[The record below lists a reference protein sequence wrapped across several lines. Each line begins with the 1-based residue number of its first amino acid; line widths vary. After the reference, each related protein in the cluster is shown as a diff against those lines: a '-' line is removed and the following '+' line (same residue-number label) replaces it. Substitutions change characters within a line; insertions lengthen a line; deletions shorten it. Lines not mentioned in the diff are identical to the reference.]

1 MAENPLARI
10 GELDPKTLKQVQGL
24 QAFAMDDKGELP
36 KKMKLL
42 IAMALDAA
50 HGAVNGVRSLAM
62 QAKREGA
69 TKGEIMEALR
79 VAVYVNGASCAY
91 TAAAALSELDI

>member
-1 MAENPLARI
+1 MVENPLARI
-10 GELDPKTLKQVQGL
+10 GELDPKMLEQVQAL
-24 QAFAMDDKGELP
+24 QAFAMDERGELP
-36 KKMKLL
+36 KKVKLL

-50 HGAVNGVRSLAM
+50 HGSVNGVKSLAM

-79 VAVYVNGASCAY
+79 VVLYVNGAGSVY
-91 TAAAALSELDI
+91 TAAAALKDLEL

>member
-10 GELDPKTLKQVQGL
+10 SELDPKLLKQVQGL
-24 QAFAMDDKGELP
+24 QAFAMDEKGELP
-36 KKMKLL
+36 KKMRLL

-50 HGAVNGVRSLAM
+50 HGAVNGVKSLAM

-91 TAAAALSELDI
+91 TAAAALREIDI

>member
-10 GELDPKTLKQVQGL
+10 GELDPKLLEHVKAL
-24 QAFAMDDKGELP
+24 QAFALSEKGELP
-36 KKMKLL
+36 KKVRYL

-50 HGAVNGVRSLAM
+50 HGAVNGVKSLAM

-79 VAVYVNGASCAY
+79 VAMYVGGAGCVY
-91 TAAAALSELDI
+91 TAAAALKELAL

>member
-10 GELDPKTLKQVQGL
+10 AELDPTLLEHVKAL
-24 QAFAMDDKGELP
+24 QSFALDEKGELP
-36 KKMKLL
+36 KKVRFL

-50 HGAVNGVRSLAM
+50 HGAVNGVKSLAM

-69 TKGEIMEALR
+69 TRGEIMEALR
-79 VAVYVNGASCAY
+79 VAMYVGGAGCVY
-91 TAAAALSELDI
+91 TAAAALREIDL

>member
-10 GELDPKTLKQVQGL
+10 GELDPKTLEQVRAL

-36 KKMKLL
+36 KKVKLL

-50 HGAVNGVRSLAM
+50 HDAVNGVKSLAM

-69 TKGEIMEALR
+69 TRGEIIETLR
-79 VAVYVNGASCAY
+79 VALYVNGASCVY
-91 TAAAALSELDI
+91 TAAAALRDQDI